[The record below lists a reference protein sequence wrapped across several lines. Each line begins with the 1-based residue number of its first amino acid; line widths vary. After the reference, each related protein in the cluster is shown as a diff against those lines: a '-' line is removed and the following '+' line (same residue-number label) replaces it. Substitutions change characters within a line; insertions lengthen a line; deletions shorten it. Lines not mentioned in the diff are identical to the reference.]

1 MAAECSSSCL
11 FLVAFTFLPTFL
23 RYVITIKLKMT
34 LLIYLN
40 YQFSQFKHMI
50 WIRYRFVKFGN
61 HWILFLFPNK
71 PNSFTKIRKIKHKPT
86 ISVSITGSSCHSFSL
101 PWQWFSKSAA
111 GMEHNSF
118 KIHSLI
124 CFSDD
129 GFREHYLHRL
139 SAKTW
144 EFATTVI
151 VFKPFSDIPRPLDGS
166 TVILEEKTLMKAILW
181 EPKCFDF
188 YLNFSWLYYTCKN
201 MFIF

>member
-23 RYVITIKLKMT
+23 RYVTTIKLKMT

-40 YQFSQFKHMI
+40 YQISQFKHMI

-101 PWQWFSKSAA
+101 PWQWFSKSLEVCCRN
-111 GMEHNSF
+111 GTQFLQNTFPH
-118 KIHSLI
+118 LL
-124 CFSDD
+124 
-129 GFREHYLHRL
+129 FRWWFQRAL
-139 SAKTW
+139 SA
-144 EFATTVI
+144 
-151 VFKPFSDIPRPLDGS
+151 PL
-166 TVILEEKTLMKAILW
+166 E
-181 EPKCFDF
+181 
-188 YLNFSWLYYTCKN
+188 CKDLR
-201 MFIF
+201 ICRHCHSV